1 VKSIKVIEDE
11 LKNEAEVRRFLLGE
25 MSEDARSA
33 FEEKFVADEVFFEQV
48 RVVEDELIESYIRGT
63 LPAAE
68 REKFERSFLTTER
81 RRNRVEFTRT
91 MLDKLTET
99 KKIAAV
105 KKIETVAASPSV
117 WDSIAGFFK
126 TPSLAFGAA
135 MAILLTAF
143 GGWFLLRSSNTQEIV
158 QQTTPTPTA
167 TVQTIQQNSNQSIQS
182 NQNTGANSN
191 LKTPPVET
199 NANNSGQNKETPN
212 KNSNAQKPETVQVNP
227 VLALF
232 AGTVRSEG
240 KTKELNLP
248 KNAGNVSLQLNL
260 ESTDYKIYLA
270 EIVTAD
276 GETVSRN
283 NKLKA
288 RNSKISFSVPA
299 AKLQRGDYIVKLSA
313 LNPQNETE
321 SVADYTFRV
330 NRR

>member
-1 VKSIKVIEDE
+1 MIQDD
-11 LKNEAEVRRFLLGE
+11 LKNETEVRRFLLSE
-25 MSEDARSA
+25 LSEDARSA
-33 FEEKFVADEVFFEQV
+33 FEEKFVQDDGFFEQV

-63 LPAAE
+63 LPTAE

-81 RRNRVEFTRT
+81 RRKRVEFTRT
-91 MLDKLTET
+91 MLNNLTEA
-99 KKIAAV
+99 KEIAAV
-105 KKIETVAASPSV
+105 KKIETVASSPSV

-135 MAILLTAF
+135 LAILLAAF
-143 GGWFLLRSSNTQEIV
+143 GGWFLLRSSNTPEIV
-158 QQTTPTPTA
+158 QQTTPTPA
-167 TVQTIQQNSNQSIQS
+167 PTVQTIQPNSNQTVQP
-182 NQNTGANSN
+182 NQNTAPNSD
-191 LKTPPVET
+191 LKTPTIET
-199 NANNSGQNKETPN
+199 NASNSEPKKETPD
-212 KNSNAQKPETVQVNP
+212 KNSNVQKPEAIQVNP

-260 ESTDYKIYLA
+260 ESADYKVYRA

-276 GETVSRN
+276 GETVSQT
-283 NKLKA
+283 NKLKP
-288 RNSKISFSVPA
+288 RNRKINFSVPA

-313 LNPQNETE
+313 LNPQNEIE

-330 NRR
+330 NRK